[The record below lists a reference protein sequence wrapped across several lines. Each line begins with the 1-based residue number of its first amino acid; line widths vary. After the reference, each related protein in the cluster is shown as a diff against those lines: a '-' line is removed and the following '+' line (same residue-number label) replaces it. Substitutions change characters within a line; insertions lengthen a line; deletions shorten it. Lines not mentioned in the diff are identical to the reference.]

1 MDSLGGGVYHTTPG
15 VLRPLPGV
23 EAHPSLEDVTP
34 ESTRRPAAPPPSDAT
49 HAPPT
54 VSVIT
59 PAHDAARFLD
69 ETIRSVKAQTFT
81 DWEMIIVDDDS
92 RDETREIAGRW
103 ASSDPRI
110 RLVRQSPKQGPGPAR
125 NRGLAEARGRYVA
138 FLDSDDLW
146 RSEKLEVQVAFM
158 RETGAVFS
166 FAGYSIIDERGKPS
180 GRPVRAPDR
189 VDYRFLLHNTIIGCL
204 TVMLDR
210 TRLDPLS
217 MPPLRQHEDL
227 SLWYDLLRRGVV
239 AQGIPRDL
247 ALYRVVRGSASRNR
261 IRSALH
267 MWTIYRVREQL
278 SLPSALWC
286 YAHYA
291 WNAYWK
297 SRV

>member
-1 MDSLGGGVYHTTPG
+1 
-15 VLRPLPGV
+15 
-23 EAHPSLEDVTP
+23 VTP
-34 ESTRRPAAPPPSDAT
+34 ESTRAPAT
-49 HAPPT
+49 HPASDTILSPPA
-54 VSVIT
+54 VSIIT

-69 ETIRSVKAQTFT
+69 ETIHSVKAQTFS
-81 DWEMIIVDDDS
+81 DWEMIVVDDDS
-92 RDETREIAGRW
+92 GDGTHEIVERW
-103 ASSDPRI
+103 AASDPRI
-110 RLVRQSPKQGPGPAR
+110 RLVRQSPKQGAGAAR
-125 NRGLAEARGRYVA
+125 NRALAEARGRYVA

-146 RSEKLEVQVAFM
+146 RPEKLEVQVAFM

-166 FAGYSIIDERGKPS
+166 FAGYSIIDERGKPL
-180 GRPVRAPDR
+180 GRPVRAPER
-189 VDYRFLLHNTIIGCL
+189 VDYDFLLRNTIIGCL

-210 TRLDPLS
+210 TGLGPLS

-227 SLWYDLLRRGVV
+227 SLWYDLLKRGAV
-239 AQGIPRDL
+239 ARGIPRDL

-267 MWTIYRVREQL
+267 MWKVYRDRERL

-297 SRV
+297 NRI